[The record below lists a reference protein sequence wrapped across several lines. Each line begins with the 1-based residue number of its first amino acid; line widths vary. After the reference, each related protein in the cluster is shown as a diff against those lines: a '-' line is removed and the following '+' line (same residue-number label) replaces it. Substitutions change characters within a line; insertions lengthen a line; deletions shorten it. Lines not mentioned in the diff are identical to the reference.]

1 MYLHIGA
8 DASVATR
15 DVVAII
21 SGRLMELSP
30 VNREFIG
37 FAESERR
44 VFRYAE
50 GGFGSAIVTATAVY
64 LAPTTPATLVRRA
77 RAWSGPG
84 QTR

>member
-8 DASVATR
+8 DASVAMK

-21 SGRLMELSP
+21 SGRLMGLSP

-37 FAESERR
+37 CAESERR

-50 GGFGSAIVTATAVY
+50 GEFGSAVVTANAVY
-64 LAPTTPATLVRRA
+64 LTPTTPATLTRRA
-77 RAWSGPG
+77 RAVSG
-84 QTR
+84 QIR